1 VPARQTPL
9 VDRLKAPLRQPFRRY
24 RLATRK
30 ARILPAFLI
39 IGAQRAGTTTF
50 FDALRR
56 HPDIAPP
63 RSVDR
68 AVAWDKELHF
78 FDEKFEKGLDWYR
91 SFFPLKALRDVR
103 RALGRDLIAG
113 ESTPYYLFH
122 PAVPERVAS
131 AIPDMRL
138 VVILRDPVERAYS
151 HYQLM
156 RRMGRERLSFEDA
169 LDAEEERLAG
179 ERERL
184 LVDPSFRA
192 RHHRN
197 HSYVS
202 RGLYAEQLER
212 WLTYFPREQL
222 LVLDVEE
229 FFAHRAEMYALVLDF
244 LAVRQR
250 DLASLKARATTA
262 SPGRP
267 WSRRETRNRARYEPL
282 DPAVRA
288 RLEKRFAEPNARL
301 FALLGRE
308 FNWSSSAEAGAD
320 RAAFLGGQHEG

>member
-222 LVLDVEE
+222 LVLAAEDLRTRGGKVYAEALG
-229 FFAHRAEMYALVLDF
+229 FLGVRAHPPS
-244 LAVRQR
+244 
-250 DLASLKARATTA
+250 DLLLRNVAS
-262 SPGRP
+262 
-267 WSRRETRNRARYEPL
+267 YEPP
-282 DPAVRA
+282 DPVIRE
-288 RLEKRFAEPNARL
+288 RLERVFAEPNARL
-301 FALLGRE
+301 ARLVGRD
-308 FNWSSSAEAGAD
+308 FDWTRSRTAMHAEPTSDG
-320 RAAFLGGQHEG
+320 